1 MHAWPLF
8 QHHWPHTC
16 KNLTISK
23 QESIDRFRSQKS
35 SGLVHLCLG
44 TFQWQIICMYKL
56 TLTPLVMATQLRL
69 THTAAIWQCK
79 EWEMEQTWVLS
90 DPCPS
95 LPAPPWHNTP
105 GPMYQCK
112 HQDHLC
118 PTTCT
123 GNHLFSSL
131 ESPWTCFTNMF
142 FSTSKHRKCEHWRGD
157 GHQLTDVNPMRRSD
171 KYQTKACSFRP

>member
-1 MHAWPLF
+1 
-8 QHHWPHTC
+8 
-16 KNLTISK
+16 
-23 QESIDRFRSQKS
+23 
-35 SGLVHLCLG
+35 
-44 TFQWQIICMYKL
+44 
-56 TLTPLVMATQLRL
+56 
-69 THTAAIWQCK
+69 
-79 EWEMEQTWVLS
+79 
-90 DPCPS
+90 
-95 LPAPPWHNTP
+95 
-105 GPMYQCK
+105 MYQCK